1 MLWAIWLLS
10 WALLILTAKVI
21 VTAFPGLDFIR
32 AG

>member
-1 MLWAIWLLS
+1 LS